1 MICKNC
7 YEVFL
12 NNNIGRTNLFEEGD
26 ESFWD
31 TRKIIRVSDNKEL
44 KFVKL
49 SRNISEEEFEKI
61 KQDRYDSH
69 FFVLC
74 RKYRDKENNIIKIEY
89 L

>member
-1 MICKNC
+1 MICKKC

-12 NNNIGRTNLFEEGD
+12 DNNVGRTNLFEQGD

-44 KFVKL
+44 KLVKI
-49 SRNISEEEFEKI
+49 SRNMSEEEFEKI
-61 KQDRYDSH
+61 QEDKYDSH
-69 FFVLC
+69 FLVLC
-74 RKYRDKENNIIKIEY
+74 KKYTDESNNFKIEY

>member
-7 YEVFL
+7 YQVFL
-12 NNNIGRTNLFEEGD
+12 DNNVSRMHLFEEGD
-26 ESFWD
+26 ESYWN

-61 KQDRYDSH
+61 KQNKGDFH
-69 FFVLC
+69 FLVLC
-74 RKYRDKENNIIKIEY
+74 RKYTDESGNFKIEY

>member
-1 MICKNC
+1 MH
-7 YEVFL
+7 
-12 NNNIGRTNLFEEGD
+12 LFEEGD
-26 ESFWD
+26 ESYWN

-61 KQDRYDSH
+61 KQNKGDFH
-69 FFVLC
+69 FLVLC
-74 RKYRDKENNIIKIEY
+74 RKYTDESGNFKIEY

>member
-1 MICKNC
+1 MICKKC

-12 NNNIGRTNLFEEGD
+12 DNNVNNTNLFEQGD

-44 KFVKL
+44 KLVKI
-49 SRNISEEEFEKI
+49 SRNMSEEEFEKI
-61 KQDRYDSH
+61 KEDKYDSH
-69 FFVLC
+69 FLVLC
-74 RKYRDKENNIIKIEY
+74 RKYRDESNNFKIEY

>member
-7 YEVFL
+7 YQVFL
-12 NNNIGRTNLFEEGD
+12 DNNVGRINLFEEGD

-31 TRKIIRVSDNKEL
+31 TRKIIRVSGNKEL

-61 KQDRYDSH
+61 KQDKLDSH
-69 FFVLC
+69 FLVLC
-74 RKYRDKENNIIKIEY
+74 RKYTDESGNFKVEY

>member
-1 MICKNC
+1 MICKKC

-12 NNNIGRTNLFEEGD
+12 DNNVGRTNLFEQGD

-44 KFVKL
+44 KLVKI
-49 SRNISEEEFEKI
+49 SRNMSEEKFEKI
-61 KQDRYDSH
+61 QEDKYDFH
-69 FFVLC
+69 FLVLC
-74 RKYRDKENNIIKIEY
+74 RKYRDESNNFKIEY